1 MVPLT
6 VSVFV
11 VAFQA
16 SSPLDGVDQS
26 TLWDVTCE
34 AAVLLLTPR
43 VTVQVVVPR
52 PPVTS
57 MYSSS
62 IRIRNDELVGK
73 PAAEFTV
80 IVVCVALTAPTS
92 VVFAPWPTRQ

>member
-11 VAFQA
+11 VAFHA
-16 SSPLDGVDQS
+16 SSPLGGVDQS
-26 TLWDVTCE
+26 TLCDVTCE

-43 VTVQVVVPR
+43 VTVHVVVPK

-62 IRIRNDELVGK
+62 IRILNEEVVGNPAEEL
-73 PAAEFTV
+73 TV